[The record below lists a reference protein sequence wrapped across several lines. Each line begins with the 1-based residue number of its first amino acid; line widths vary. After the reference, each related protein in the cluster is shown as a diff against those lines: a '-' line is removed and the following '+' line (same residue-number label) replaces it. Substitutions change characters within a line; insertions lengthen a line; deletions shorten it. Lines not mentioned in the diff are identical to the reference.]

1 MRRAGLLAA
10 LLLTGCATA
19 LQGPPT
25 ASLADGR
32 TGSIAFHTM
41 TTMPR
46 QFLLGERGTT
56 VVITGELGL
65 PARGADRV
73 PGINETL
80 EGREAVN
87 IGSRIVDAYRAL
99 ELLATHPRIDRE
111 RIVLMGFSH
120 GGATTLHATYTRFQ
134 QSYLTPG
141 LEYAAYLPFYAFC
154 NTRVIDD
161 DRISRWPIR
170 LFHGAADDYT
180 PVAPCHAWVTRAK
193 AVGADATI
201 TEYPLV
207 YHAFDNPRLPPA
219 FRNHYGLN
227 PSRCFFAE
235 RARGEMVNALTGQ
248 PLTYHDP
255 CWGRGVTVGYEPRA
269 YADALASVKAF
280 LTTTI
285 AAGR

>member
-1 MRRAGLLAA
+1 VRRAGILAA

-19 LQGPPT
+19 VQGPPA

-41 TTMPR
+41 TTTPR

-65 PARGADRV
+65 PARGAERV
-73 PGINETL
+73 PAVVLMHGAGGVQDYYLWARELQSVGVATCIVDSFSGRGVGKINETL

-87 IGSRIVDAYRAL
+87 VGSRIVDAYRAL
-99 ELLATHPRIDRE
+99 ELMATHPRIDRE
-111 RIVLMGFSH
+111 RVVLMGFSH

-154 NTRVIDD
+154 NTRVLDD
-161 DRISRWPIR
+161 DRISRRPIR

-180 PVAPCHAWVTRAK
+180 PVTPCHAWVARA
-193 AVGADATI
+193 
-201 TEYPLV
+201 
-207 YHAFDNPRLPPA
+207 
-219 FRNHYGLN
+219 
-227 PSRCFFAE
+227 
-235 RARGEMVNALTGQ
+235 
-248 PLTYHDP
+248 
-255 CWGRGVTVGYEPRA
+255 
-269 YADALASVKAF
+269 
-280 LTTTI
+280 
-285 AAGR
+285 